1 MTYNIGTPIM
11 LGMDWK
17 KLISDLQAHG
27 LTQAEIGKRVNA
39 AQPTICDI
47 AHGRITDPRFSVGDR
62 LRALHRRVTAK
73 AKAKPAQAEA

>member
-1 MTYNIGTPIM
+1 MTCNIGAPIM
-11 LGMDWK
+11 LAMDWK

-27 LTQAEIGKRVNA
+27 LTQAEIGKKVNA

-62 LRALHRRVTAK
+62 LRSLHRRVTAS
-73 AKAKPAQAEA
+73 ARAKPSTQEA